1 MQNKGSF
8 VESDF
13 WWQFMLCD
21 GIFMSH
27 CIGREM
33 VAPSFIFTTADT
45 IGLWFLKN
53 PTHKLQMSVR
63 YKILFLYDRKEIL
76 LTQIWIWGIHFGV
89 ISLSNWR
96 TVQNIVQ
103 KNILFYNIAQL
114 SHS

>member
-45 IGLWFLKN
+45 IGL
-53 PTHKLQMSVR
+53 
-63 YKILFLYDRKEIL
+63 
-76 LTQIWIWGIHFGV
+76 
-89 ISLSNWR
+89 
-96 TVQNIVQ
+96 
-103 KNILFYNIAQL
+103 
-114 SHS
+114 